1 MNKVILMGRLTR
13 DPEVKTTQNQ
23 VEVCS
28 FTLAVD
34 RKYKNADGKKDAD
47 FISCV
52 AWRKAA
58 QLLGQYFKKG
68 SRLGVVGSVS
78 TRTYDDKEGKKV
90 YVTEVAVDEIEF
102 IDSKK
107 DDATSG
113 EPTSAPASGAIPDMT
128 TPDPAL
134 FPAMDDDLQLP
145 FDL

>member
-34 RKYKNADGKKDAD
+34 RRYKNADGKKDAD

-52 AWRKAA
+52 AWRKTA

-107 DDATSG
+107 DDAGPG
-113 EPTSAPASGAIPDMT
+113 ELPSAPVPSSIPDMT

-134 FPAMDDDLQLP
+134 FPVMDDDLLP

>member
-1 MNKVILMGRLTR
+1 MNKVILVGRLTK

-28 FTLAVD
+28 FTIAVD
-34 RKYKNADGKKDAD
+34 RRYKNADGKKEAD
-47 FISCV
+47 FINCV

-68 SRLGVVGSVS
+68 SRIGVVGSVS
-78 TRTYDDKEGKKV
+78 TRTYDDKDGKKV

-113 EPTSAPASGAIPDMT
+113 EAPSTPVPGTVPDMT

-134 FPAMDDDLQLP
+134 FPVMDDDLQLP